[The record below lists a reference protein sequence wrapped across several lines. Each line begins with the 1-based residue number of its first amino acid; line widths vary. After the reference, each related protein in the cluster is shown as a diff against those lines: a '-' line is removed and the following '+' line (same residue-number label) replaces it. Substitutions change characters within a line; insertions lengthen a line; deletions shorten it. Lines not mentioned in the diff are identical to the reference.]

1 LLPGKGIVF
10 EGREPQLPIRI
21 LYDTWLNAW
30 SYVLAYWL
38 TADRSVDRACV
49 FAIADFMIN
58 PARAGMQ
65 THMDSMDFFRLP
77 PSWFSEPI
85 AATTTKATATRANR
99 FMGLTSLM
107 DDTEAVSWEFL
118 KYSIT
123 QYKGCFFE
131 AFVSPVAGEASSLID
146 FTGLAVL

>member
-1 LLPGKGIVF
+1 
-10 EGREPQLPIRI
+10 
-21 LYDTWLNAW
+21 
-30 SYVLAYWL
+30 
-38 TADRSVDRACV
+38 
-49 FAIADFMIN
+49 
-58 PARAGMQ
+58 MQ